1 MHSGGVMS
9 NNNRVYNV
17 LIVGV
22 GGQGIILASDVLA
35 QAAARNGYDVKKNEI
50 HGMAQRGGSV
60 SSHIRFGK
68 TVSSPIIKMGEADV
82 LLSFE
87 QIETL
92 RYFPFLST
100 NGKVIVNDVKILP
113 PAVFTGQMEYPAG
126 VLDKIKQKVPDTVI
140 VDADALAKKMGNPRV
155 INVIFLGVLSKF
167 LDIPVST
174 YQEVLNE
181 SLKPKLIDIN
191 LKAFEEGRSLVAG

>member
-1 MHSGGVMS
+1 MS

-35 QAAARNGYDVKKNEI
+35 MTAARHGYDVKKNEI

-60 SSHIRFGK
+60 SSHVRFGK
-68 TVSSPIIKMGEADV
+68 TVSSPIIKMGEAEV

-92 RYFPFLST
+92 RYFPFLSA
-100 NGKVIVNDVKILP
+100 NGKVIVNDLKVLP
-113 PAVFTGQMEYPAG
+113 PAVFTGQMDYPAG
-126 VLDKIKQKVPDTVI
+126 VLEKIKEKVPDTVV
-140 VDADALAKKMGNPRV
+140 VDADGLAKKIGNPRIV
-155 INVIFLGVLSKF
+155 NVIFLGVLSKF
-167 LDIPVST
+167 LDIPEQT
-174 YQEVLNE
+174 YETVLKEN
-181 SLKPKLIDIN
+181 LKPKLVDIN
-191 LKAFEEGRSLVAG
+191 LKAFQEGRSLVKS